1 MARFWSSSHDHSAR
15 VAMIE
20 DRSPSTWARQRA
32 REAETEES
40 EAARLQAGLV
50 RAKALEESEAA
61 GLQAGLVQAKA
72 LMAEGHA
79 RNTRCEYAAARES
92 FR

>member
-40 EAARLQAGLV
+40 EAA
-50 RAKALEESEAA
+50 

-79 RNTRCEYAAARES
+79 RNARCEYAAARES
-92 FR
+92 LR